1 MTRRTAALFSCAL
14 LGLAACGA
22 KTTTVVEE
30 CGEGMGR
37 ADDGICYPL
46 AGADDAGTTDA
57 TEDSGAS
64 DAGSGDGGS
73 GSGSGSGDDAG
84 SGSGSGDDAGSGA
97 DGGDPGT
104 GGDAGTGG
112 DGGPIGGSPI
122 TISGVIDLATTTES
136 GANCNISSW
145 VIDAIDEGTGEPD
158 RSAYSENDLQFIDC
172 ADHAGGP
179 LEYSLEIEVDTSAEV
194 AFFAFV
200 DPDGDSSTTDYR
212 AGSEANPIT
221 VEEGGTY
228 TDIDFVLT
236 AD

>member
-1 MTRRTAALFSCAL
+1 MELPVEHRRAPPGLDPTLRALQAL
-14 LGLAACGA
+14 ASRPGRRCPQPLQVARQGVGHDRPRREGAPLGLDPPAAAVLEDPRGTMGEA
-22 KTTTVVEE
+22 KRT
-30 CGEGMGR
+30 
-37 ADDGICYPL
+37 PL
-46 AGADDAGTTDA
+46 LLDR
-57 TEDSGAS
+57 
-64 DAGSGDGGS
+64 
-73 GSGSGSGDDAG
+73 
-84 SGSGSGDDAGSGA
+84 
-97 DGGDPGT
+97 
-104 GGDAGTGG
+104 
-112 DGGPIGGSPI
+112 
-122 TISGVIDLATTTES
+122 LH
-136 GANCNISSW
+136 
-145 VIDAIDEGTGEPD
+145 EGTGEPD

-212 AGSEANPIT
+212 AGSEANPVT